1 MKKKLLILINSNLY
15 VRNYIY
21 NNSFKYLISN
31 FDCYFIGSKK
41 DITDKKKFKSKIKG
55 DKFLGFIDYP
65 EYKIS
70 EFEKYIF
77 NNFLINKNKSKT
89 ILRIIKLRNS
99 LKLIWKQDNLIRII
113 YMLPLRLF
121 SYLKKNFIYI
131 YLKIFKKNNF
141 NFLVS
146 PELKKI
152 FYKLNPDL
160 VIFPMQDS
168 HLLAYEIL
176 KISNK
181 KTLALID
188 NWDNLSSRGTHGIK
202 PNYIS
207 VWGEQTKNHAI
218 KYQNFPKKKIFLNGT
233 PRFEKYFLIRNKK
246 IKRKFKFKYILFLE
260 SFGNHNNE
268 KILKKLDKL
277 IDESLFLKN
286 HKIIYRPHPWQIR
299 NLTKIN
305 IQKYS
310 HVLIDPQIAKN
321 YLKDDNS
328 TKFQPDISYYPSLIK
343 NADLVITGP
352 TSMVIESTIFYKKT
366 LLLGFNDEECSYH
379 DELSNYVHLEKLE
392 TLENLIVS
400 KNLNYLKDDIYKLL
414 NKKINKKNVDKK
426 RDFYLFNSRIGY
438 SKNLKLI
445 VDKILND

>member
-1 MKKKLLILINSNLY
+1 MI
-15 VRNYIY
+15 
-21 NNSFKYLISN
+21 
-31 FDCYFIGSKK
+31 
-41 DITDKKKFKSKIKG
+41 KF
-55 DKFLGFIDYP
+55 
-65 EYKIS
+65 
-70 EFEKYIF
+70 
-77 NNFLINKNKSKT
+77 
-89 ILRIIKLRNS
+89 
-99 LKLIWKQDNLIRII
+99 
-113 YMLPLRLF
+113 
-121 SYLKKNFIYI
+121 
-131 YLKIFKKNNF
+131 
-141 NFLVS
+141 
-146 PELKKI
+146 
-152 FYKLNPDL
+152 
-160 VIFPMQDS
+160 
-168 HLLAYEIL
+168 
-176 KISNK
+176 
-181 KTLALID
+181 
-188 NWDNLSSRGTHGIK
+188 
-202 PNYIS
+202 
-207 VWGEQTKNHAI
+207 
-218 KYQNFPKKKIFLNGT
+218 YQ
-233 PRFEKYFLIRNKK
+233 
-246 IKRKFKFKYILFLE
+246 
-260 SFGNHNNE
+260 
-268 KILKKLDKL
+268 
-277 IDESLFLKN
+277 
-286 HKIIYRPHPWQIR
+286 
-299 NLTKIN
+299 KIN